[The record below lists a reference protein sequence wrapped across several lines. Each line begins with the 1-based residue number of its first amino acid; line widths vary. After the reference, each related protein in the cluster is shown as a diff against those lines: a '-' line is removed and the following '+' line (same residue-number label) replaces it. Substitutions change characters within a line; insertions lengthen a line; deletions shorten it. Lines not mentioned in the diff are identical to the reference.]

1 MKDLRPPFIR
11 FKDKTPYEMFKGL
24 KTPFYALDEEIL
36 LNNLNIIKGIEDR
49 TGARFLLAL
58 KCFSNFNMF
67 NIMAPFLYGTEASGL
82 FEARLGREEMPK
94 GEVHVFSGAYRED
107 EFNDILKY
115 ADHIVFNSIN
125 QLKKFGPIAKRC
137 GKEIG
142 IRINP
147 EFSTQEGH
155 AIYDPCAPK
164 SRLGITLDDFIT
176 NMDDDTFNLLS
187 GIHFHTLCQQNS
199 DDLWK
204 TLMVVD
210 KKFGKYIKKL
220 KWVNFGGGHH
230 VVRED
235 YDIPLLEKCIKFA
248 QDNWN
253 VNVYL
258 EPGEG
263 IVLNAG
269 YLVSRVLDTFKN
281 HDDRIAILDCSAACH
296 MPDVIEMPYLPPLYM
311 ADLEG
316 AKYEYRIGGP
326 TCLSGDVTGD
336 YKFNS
341 PLNEGDMLVFG
352 DMALYTTVKNNTFN
366 GMPLPD
372 IYILHKDDS
381 LEKLTNFGYND
392 FKYRLGNMNK

>member
-11 FKDKTPYEMFKGL
+11 FKDKDPEEMFKGL
-24 KTPFYALDEEIL
+24 KTPFYALDEQIL
-36 LNNLNIIKGIEDR
+36 LNNLNVIKGIEER
-49 TGARFLLAL
+49 TGAKFLLAL

-67 NIMAPFLYGTEASGL
+67 NIMSPYIYGTEASGL
-82 FEARLGREEMPK
+82 FEARLGREEMPN

-107 EFNDILKY
+107 EFDEILEY

-125 QLKKFGPIAKRC
+125 QLKKFGPIAKKR
-137 GKEIG
+137 GKELG

-147 EFSTQEGH
+147 EFSTQIGH

-164 SRLGITLDDFIT
+164 SRLGITLDDLDT
-176 NMDDDTFNLLS
+176 NMDLDTFNLLS

-199 DDLWK
+199 DDLWR
-204 TLMVVD
+204 TLQVVD

-230 VVRED
+230 VVRSD
-235 YDIPLLEKCIKFA
+235 YDISLLEKCIKFA
-248 QDNWN
+248 KDNWG
-253 VNVYL
+253 VSVYL

-311 ADLEG
+311 ADLDG

-336 YKFNS
+336 YKFNKE
-341 PLNEGDMLVFG
+341 LNVGDMMVFG

-372 IYILHKDDS
+372 IYILHKDDKV
-381 LEKLTNFGYND
+381 EKLTNFGYND
-392 FKYRLGNMNK
+392 FKYRLGKMNK